1 MNAYN
6 EEFKAEVVEE
16 YQKTKSIKK
25 TCEKYQIAKST
36 VYKWQKELR
45 SIEEGLV
52 NINNY
57 QSITLQT
64 ERKEEMIEIEINGYQ
79 IKASKENIKEL
90 IRGLRND

>member
-57 QSITLQT
+57 QSITMQT
-64 ERKEEMIEIEINGYQ
+64 ERKEEKIEIEINGYQ
-79 IKASKENIKEL
+79 IKNLKGSK
-90 IRGLRND
+90 

>member
-45 SIEEGLV
+45 TIEEGLV

-57 QSITLQT
+57 QTITMQT
-64 ERKEEMIEIEINGYQ
+64 ERKEEKIEIEINGYQ

-90 IRGLRND
+90 IRGMRND

>member
-57 QSITLQT
+57 QSITMQT
-64 ERKEEMIEIEINGYQ
+64 ERKEEKIEIEINGYQ

-90 IRGLRND
+90 IRGLN

>member
-64 ERKEEMIEIEINGYQ
+64 ERKEEKIEIEINGYQ
-79 IKASKENIKEL
+79 IKNLKGSK
-90 IRGLRND
+90 

>member
-16 YQKTKSIKK
+16 YQKTKSIEK

-79 IKASKENIKEL
+79 IKASKENIKEF
-90 IRGLRND
+90 IRGLN